1 MSWVKHVDWCS
12 MTGKNYARSFAMHRA
27 ALIELLEK
35 IPTEQAG
42 FKAWD
47 GGMDFVKL
55 ADHLSGSSVR
65 MGKTMQGIKPDPIEP
80 SSDLSAAI
88 ERLKTN
94 LTDTQAMLGGMTD
107 ETLQKVVPAFGGR
120 EMPVSVLVDFLIQH
134 EAHHKG
140 QIWMMA
146 RMIGVEPQMFVKM
159 G

>member
-1 MSWVKHVDWCS
+1 

-35 IPTEQAG
+35 IPAEQAD

-47 GGMDFVKL
+47 GGMSFTRL

-65 MGKTMQGIKPDPIEP
+65 MGKMMQGIKPDAIEP
-80 SSDLSAAI
+80 SSDFAASI

-94 LTDTQAMLGGMTD
+94 LSDTQAMLEGLTS
-107 ETLQKVVPAFGGR
+107 ENLQKVVPAFGGR
-120 EMPVSVLVDFLIQH
+120 EMPLASLVDFMIQH

-140 QIWMMA
+140 QVWMMA
-146 RMIGVEPQMFVKM
+146 RMIGVEPAMFIKM